1 MATIGRKS
9 ARRAGQNAH
18 NGALDDRKVRR
29 NSLLRSFERTEGPN
43 PREKGGNRDEM
54 RGQTGKARFW
64 CVFRH
69 SWGRGSAST
78 LPHFWASLG

>member
-29 NSLLRSFERTEGPN
+29 KSLPRSFAHAGELKLERKNGPIGA
-43 PREKGGNRDEM
+43 KGVVKRQKRSFCADSGTM
-54 RGQTGKARFW
+54 GG
-64 CVFRH
+64 RH
-69 SWGRGSAST
+69 
-78 LPHFWASLG
+78 